1 MSVAT
6 VTIAEVMNSVRCS
19 RVMSSCPRTHIAVSS
34 SAPLTAASVAS
45 WMSLACGGFGPSS
58 ALRSRIEDWEALALV
73 PGRARK
79 CPPEFLDDLD
89 IAAFDYVGDP
99 FAENLL
105 LEIYAAGT
113 EKDITQSPRTFQC
126 PILASVT
133 RVKGLPLAAIFAFLS
148 TSKAHC
154 AASGTVGQPEGC
166 VALLPIRPTVELL
179 LHRLIEPLERA
190 SDHVD

>member
-1 MSVAT
+1 
-6 VTIAEVMNSVRCS
+6 
-19 RVMSSCPRTHIAVSS
+19 
-34 SAPLTAASVAS
+34 
-45 WMSLACGGFGPSS
+45 MSLACSGFGPSS

-79 CPPEFLDDLD
+79 CPPELVDDLD

-99 FAENLL
+99 LAENLL

-113 EKDITQSPRTFQC
+113 EKATPQTAFQC
-126 PILASVT
+126 PILASLT
-133 RVKGLPLAAIFAFLS
+133 RVKGLPLAAIFAFRS

-154 AASGTVGQPEGC
+154 AASGSVGQPEGC